1 MFIESDPDAV
11 ILDLDIFMEVSHGT
25 LFVLKLNRDSTNIQR
40 SLKTRIL
47 NLRKTIF
54 RQRHTVFSKVCFRK
68 MDCIIFR

>member
-11 ILDLDIFMEVSHGT
+11 ILDLNIFMEVSHGT
-25 LFVLKLNRDSTNIQR
+25 LFVLKLNHDRTNIQG

-47 NLRKTIF
+47 NLRKTISC
-54 RQRHTVFSKVCFRK
+54 QRHTVLLKVCFTK